1 MDDPL
6 ELDELDES
14 LEELDDDEL
23 ELGELLLDDDDELLL
38 RLMDELLADPLLEE
52 GEDELLELGELL
64 LEELGDD
71 ELLDE
76 EIAAI
81 IYDKSFSSNSSV
93 DEELVHVNLLD
104 DDNNVDIVDIVDIVV
119 DEITK
124 KTN

>member
-76 EIAAI
+76 
-81 IYDKSFSSNSSV
+81 
-93 DEELVHVNLLD
+93 
-104 DDNNVDIVDIVDIVV
+104 
-119 DEITK
+119 
-124 KTN
+124 